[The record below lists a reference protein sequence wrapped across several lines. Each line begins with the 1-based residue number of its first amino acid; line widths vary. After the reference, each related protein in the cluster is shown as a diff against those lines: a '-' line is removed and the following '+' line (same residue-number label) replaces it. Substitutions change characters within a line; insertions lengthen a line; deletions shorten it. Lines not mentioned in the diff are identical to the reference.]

1 MSSMAEAQ
9 SSLHSS
15 KKGQRKS
22 YTREEKLK
30 VVAFYKENNSN
41 LYRTC
46 QQFDMNSKT
55 VLKWV
60 RSEEDI
66 KKSKRGAR

>member
-1 MSSMAEAQ
+1 MAEAQ
-9 SSLHSS
+9 SSLDSS

-55 VLKWV
+55 VLRWV

-66 KKSKRGAR
+66 MIIMVAS